1 MTSTATPGSVQCLRY
16 VCAHKSQSRSEVL
29 IFNQKVFF
37 IILHLYASSLTPRDY
52 DHQHNDAQGPQEWH
66 ENQRPEFTE
75 GSSQKK
81 WRCLTDDSW
90 DHRIDLG
97 KSPVAVFAPEVIG
110 IPYPACR
117 TAKTSSERPEVYG
130 NYTSVVRCSQCRVLM
145 SAVQLQNSKDGRPA
159 HAANITGIISTSG
172 RSGDC
177 APSIQAVTCCYML
190 LPQCCAAVKAQLV
203 SPGATRVAARGRAD
217 SIDSTWSWI
226 SKRNSREFRKE
237 RFRKVLEG
245 PRRFQHVATSDLLPS
260 FSILIILAFLNGQ
273 ERSVRIEVVTCCHTV
288 NTPWVPESL
297 SPCLFTGRESILAT
311 SSKLLFSTISSL
323 WATWQIW
330 IDLSDRDLGSN
341 RIQQD
346 PTEMT
351 KWSTPSTYGV
361 LKKSTQR
368 TKKPE
373 TSETFCGFVWAS
385 LLAPDLLFRG
395 CVWSW

>member
-1 MTSTATPGSVQCLRY
+1 MMLKGHRNGT
-16 VCAHKSQSRSEVL
+16 KINVL
-29 IFNQKVFF
+29 K
-37 IILHLYASSLTPRDY
+37 AK
-52 DHQHNDAQGPQEWH
+52 
-66 ENQRPEFTE
+66 
-75 GSSQKK
+75 SSQKK
-81 WRCLTDDSW
+81 WRCLTQDDSW
-90 DHRIDLG
+90 DHQIEDLG

-159 HAANITGIISTSG
+159 HTANITGIISTSG

-226 SKRNSREFRKE
+226 SKRNSCREFRKE

-273 ERSVRIEVVTCCHTV
+273 ERSVRIEVVTCCHMLSHVVTCCHTV
-288 NTPWVPESL
+288 NTPHREVAHPWVP
-297 SPCLFTGRESILAT
+297 
-311 SSKLLFSTISSL
+311 
-323 WATWQIW
+323 
-330 IDLSDRDLGSN
+330 
-341 RIQQD
+341 
-346 PTEMT
+346 
-351 KWSTPSTYGV
+351 
-361 LKKSTQR
+361 
-368 TKKPE
+368 
-373 TSETFCGFVWAS
+373 
-385 LLAPDLLFRG
+385 
-395 CVWSW
+395 